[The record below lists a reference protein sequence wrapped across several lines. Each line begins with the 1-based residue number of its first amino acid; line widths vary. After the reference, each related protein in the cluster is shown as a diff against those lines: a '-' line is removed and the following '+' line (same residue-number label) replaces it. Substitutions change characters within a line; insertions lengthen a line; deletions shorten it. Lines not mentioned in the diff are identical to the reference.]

1 MLKTKIAV
9 FVSGGGT
16 NLQALLDAQAEG
28 KLQDGQIVLVLSS
41 NPGAYALQRAE
52 KAGVSSVTVS
62 RKDSASQA
70 EFEAAISRELENAGI
85 EMIVL
90 AGFMSILSAD
100 FTARWEKR
108 IINVHPSLIP
118 SFCGKGYYGLRVHEA
133 ALNYGVKVTG
143 ATVHYVNEV
152 PDGGQ
157 IILQKAVDIL
167 PGDTPE
173 VLQRRVMEQAEWQ
186 LLPRAAQLVA
196 KRIRDEK
203 SKTERKGQMDIYK
216 INTPEEL
223 IQGNSYV
230 GRGIVIGKTPDASR
244 AVIAYFIMGRSENS
258 RNRVFA
264 EEDGVLYTRPFDES
278 KVADPSLIIYA
289 AMRSFDNKLIVTNGD
304 QTDTIYNGLAAGK
317 SFGQALETRQFEP
330 DAPNL
335 TPRISGM
342 LNFDNNDFTYQMS
355 ILKSADPEGTAC
367 SRYLFSYPALPG
379 LGHFIHTYVCDGSP
393 IPTFQ
398 GEPERMA
405 IPDDAEEFTR
415 RLWNS
420 LDENNRISL
429 YVRTVDLKTGAVENR
444 LINKNH

>member
-28 KLQDGQIVLVLSS
+28 KLKDGEIVLVLSS

-52 KAGVSSVTVS
+52 KAGVKSVTVS
-62 RKDSASQA
+62 RKDSASQEA
-70 EFEAAISRELENAGI
+70 FEAAISRELEKAGI

-100 FTARWEKR
+100 FTAQWERR

-118 SFCGKGYYGLRVHEA
+118 SFSGKGYYGLRVHEA

-186 LLPRAAQLVA
+186 LLPQAAQLVA

-203 SKTERKGQMDIYK
+203 SKTERKSQMDIYK

-317 SFGQALETRQFEP
+317 SFGQALESRQFEP

-335 TPRISGM
+335 TPRISGI

-355 ILKSADPEGTAC
+355 ILKSADAEGTAC